1 MTRLYSHDRHAAQA
15 IAGHFELDREVRL
28 SHDGRDVLVL
38 LGTALVDPACCGT
51 TGMRYAVVP
60 GSVVDW
66 HSATDGKGRR
76 ASEVDPVAD
85 PAEQRAIGRSIR
97 ASHTVTQVVFW

>member
-1 MTRLYSHDRHAAQA
+1 VTRLYSHDRHAARA
-15 IAGHFELDREVRL
+15 IAGHFEFDRELRL

-38 LGTALVDPACCGT
+38 LGMALVDTACCGT

-60 GSVVDW
+60 GYVVDW
-66 HSATDGKGRR
+66 HGGTDDQGHCT
-76 ASEVDPVAD
+76 SEVELVLDQSQ
-85 PAEQRAIGRSIR
+85 QRAIGRVIR